1 TARLAKTLYP
11 DADIRHQPFEE
22 AKLAD
27 GFYDLAISNIPFGDF
42 KPFDPRF
49 KRWNFVIHDYFF
61 AATLAKV
68 RPGGLLLFITS
79 KGTLDKVDGAL
90 SEYVAQQAD
99 LLGAIRLPND
109 AFKQNANTE
118 VTTDIV
124 MLRKRLAGEVPQ
136 GPTWKALGQIQ
147 NSLGETITVNEYFSA
162 RPEMMLGEMR
172 MSGRMYRRGEPTLV
186 SNKRDLAEQLAEV
199 IALLPQD
206 VFRSEQRR
214 GVPRQVEQTI

>member
-90 SEYVAQQAD
+90 REYVAQQAD

-124 MLRKRLAGEVPQ
+124 MLRKRRPGERPQ
-136 GPTWKALGQIQ
+136 GAEWKTLTRIE
-147 NSLGETITVNEYFSA
+147 NSRGESIAVNEYFA
-162 RPEMMLGEMR
+162 THPEMMLGEMR
-172 MSGRMYRRGEPTLV
+172 
-186 SNKRDLAEQLAEV
+186 LA
-199 IALLPQD
+199 
-206 VFRSEQRR
+206 
-214 GVPRQVEQTI
+214 G